1 MVRCDWQRPGGNQ
14 PMRALRSRRGGSRAG
29 EIEVMRLFCV
39 LNLVKMPNYKLFQ
52 KQSCFY
58 QNKKYNKIATRW
70 LKALVKLIVGCH
82 WLVAKLLPTYGK
94 AIAKLHVFAHF
105 AGSFKFSVSYVEVR
119 GAPGKS
125 GLQFRIFVQPDPRSL
140 KSLFSFFK
148 IDQKNCWWN
157 AH

>member
-14 PMRALRSRRGGSRAG
+14 PMRALRSRRGGSQAG
-29 EIEVMRLFCV
+29 EIEVMWLFCV

-58 QNKKYNKIATRW
+58 QNKNYNKIATSW

-82 WLVAKLLPTYGK
+82 WLVAKLLPNFWFLP
-94 AIAKLHVFAHF
+94 I

-125 GLQFRIFVQPDPRSL
+125 VLQFRIFVQPDPRSL
-140 KSLFSFFK
+140 ASLFSFFK